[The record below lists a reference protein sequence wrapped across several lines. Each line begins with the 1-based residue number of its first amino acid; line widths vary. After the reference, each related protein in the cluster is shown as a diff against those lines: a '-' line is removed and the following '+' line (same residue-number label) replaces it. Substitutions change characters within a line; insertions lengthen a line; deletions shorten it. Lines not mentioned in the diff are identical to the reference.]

1 MPCLFRNLQIRELT
15 KATRLMSANAF
26 SSALPGYQELSALR
40 QGLIESVIP
49 STPRISVLIRT
60 IIGLSPGHVRVWH
73 DNERGWIAE
82 GVKEPGS
89 HPEYHLVTEAEAKD
103 LLSEHPTPA
112 LAHRMMEPD
121 PYVGE

>member
-1 MPCLFRNLQIRELT
+1 MPCNYKYAQIGTLNR
-15 KATRLMSANAF
+15 
-26 SSALPGYQELSALR
+26 ALR
-40 QGLIESVIP
+40 EVLPTP
-49 STPRISVLIRT
+49 STALKPVYDALAYYRSQLLAEIMPATPRVSLLLRT
-60 IIGLSPGHVRVWH
+60 IIGLSPGHVRVWL
-73 DNERGWIAE
+73 DTERGWIAE

-89 HPEYHLVTEAEAKD
+89 HPEYHLVTEPEAKD